1 MSFPRARGRWESHAL
16 KIFNIRIKIMALLKK
31 FLNKPEVESLFP
43 QQIKA
48 IATTVN
54 LGDAVISSE
63 EVARLLVADSEFT
76 QQIHES
82 VAEIVLAMLRDQYD
96 FTPTDKYLEE
106 VSNRKKYI
114 GQLDSYLQERRE
126 INTTVE
132 NELQMFLQ
140 ETTSSLA
147 KALDTFTTSIQSR
160 IKQAEN
166 RHGIDTIKESLLS
179 VISNE
184 ESLK

>member
-1 MSFPRARGRWESHAL
+1 
-16 KIFNIRIKIMALLKK
+16 MALLKK
-31 FLNKPEVESLFP
+31 FLNKPETESLFP

-48 IATTVN
+48 TSPSVKMNESAIT
-54 LGDAVISSE
+54 SE
-63 EVARLLVADSEFT
+63 AVARLLREDSEFIAR
-76 QQIHES
+76 IHDSVTES
-82 VAEIVLAMLRDQYD
+82 LLTILRDQYD

-147 KALDTFTTSIQSR
+147 KALDTFTISIESR

-166 RHGIDTIKESLLS
+166 RHGIDSIKESLLS

-184 ESLK
+184 EVIK